1 MAFPARLLECR
12 GAEARQMAHDALD
25 TLLDDLEAEG
35 EPAPT
40 LRALSERLLIARQ
53 PLLAA

>member
-35 EPAPT
+35 EPAPHP
-40 LRALSERLLIARQ
+40 SARS
-53 PLLAA
+53 ANGS